1 MENKVFGLTKE
12 RAIKMN
18 KNTITI
24 SQFRNGPNFMTCHI
38 NGDINFYEFVGYI
51 KSLYLDHEVKV
62 K

>member
-1 MENKVFGLTKE
+1 
-12 RAIKMN
+12 MN

-24 SQFRNGPNFMTCHI
+24 SKSTNDTNLMSCHI
-38 NGDINFYEFVGYI
+38 SGDINFNEFVDYI